1 MAMRRRDLAVA
12 AGVAVLVALLVQTVI
27 APRLAGDSLDILFW
41 LRQSILPANTDPA
54 AMPVAV
60 IAIDEET
67 QKRSPFSERPQA
79 FWTPQIAAVMTAV
92 VDGGAKVI
100 GFDAIFAT
108 SGEVMQQGFDRDF
121 LLALRHANQQHRVV
135 LGEAQQQVFPIHPYV
150 AQIFA
155 VGGSANVRA
164 LNALADSDSIVRRLP
179 LTLNRVTSGDATVP
193 EPTLFLELAM
203 RAAGATPQEDAD
215 GRVMFAGHEI
225 PEAGSNA
232 LLLNFAGPDAIPTYS
247 LADLYA
253 CALAGN
259 SAFFHKHFAGRTVL
273 IGAVLDVEDREL
285 TSARLITG
293 PEHPADGERCVYP
306 PMQGLFRADLVRST
320 IPGVYVLATGV
331 ANLLAGDSLR
341 SLGRLA
347 SAATVLLL
355 ALAGSAAAQFLAPSR
370 AGLALAA
377 AALLW
382 IAVVVVAFRQQ
393 LVLPLFTPPLAAG
406 LSVAIMLGYR
416 FAVSDRDRRLLRGTF
431 GLYLAPAL
439 VDRMLATER
448 LPELGGEMRQVT
460 ILFSD
465 IAQFSQLA
473 ESLAPNALVELMN
486 SYLSAMTDIIEG
498 AGGYVDKYIGDA
510 IVAIFGAPLEDSDH
524 AAHGVAAALACQ
536 ARLAELNAG
545 EPAFAGRR
553 LVMRIGLNTG
563 EALVGNIGSRRRF
576 NYTAMGDTVNLASR
590 LEGANKFYG
599 TTILASEAVRQA
611 AGDHSGAQAGEI
623 ADWREIDLVR
633 VVGRDRP
640 VRLFT
645 PLDKPVD
652 QDVQQG
658 FAEALGAYRAGRF
671 EDALRQFGA
680 LAALDP
686 VSAAFAKRLAD
697 WLAEGVPQPWG
708 GVTVL
713 EAK

>member
-1 MAMRRRDLAVA
+1 MAMRRRDIAVA
-12 AGVAVLVALLVQTVI
+12 AGVAVLVAFLVQALI
-27 APRLAGDSLDILFW
+27 APRLAGDSIDILFW
-41 LRQSILPANTDPA
+41 LRQAVLPVKADPA
-54 AMPVAV
+54 TMPVAV

-67 QKRSPFSERPQA
+67 EKRAPFDQRPQA
-79 FWTPQIAAVMTAV
+79 FWTPQIAAVLTAV
-92 VDGGAKVI
+92 VDGGAKTV

-108 SGEVMQQGFDRDF
+108 SGEEMQQGFDHDF
-121 LLALRHANQQHRVV
+121 LLALRHAAQQHRVV
-135 LGEAQQQVFPIHPYV
+135 LGEAQQQVFPIHPY
-150 AQIFA
+150 ASQIFA
-155 VGGSANVRA
+155 IGGPANLRA

-179 LTLNRVTSGDATVP
+179 LTLNRVTTGDATVP

-203 RAAGATPQEDAD
+203 RAAGSAPQRDAD

-225 PEAGSNA
+225 PEAASNA

-253 CALAGN
+253 CAQAGDG
-259 SAFFHKHFAGRTVL
+259 AFFQKHFAGRTVL
-273 IGAVLDVEDREL
+273 IGAILDVEDREL

-306 PMQGLFRADLVRST
+306 PMPGLFRADLVRST
-320 IPGVYVLATGV
+320 VPGVYVLATGV
-331 ANLLAGDSLR
+331 ANLLAGNSLR
-341 SLGRLA
+341 PLGMLA
-347 SAATVLLL
+347 GSIIVLLL
-355 ALAGSAAAQFLAPSR
+355 ALGGAAAAQFLAPSR
-370 AGLALAA
+370 AALALAA
-377 AALLW
+377 ASLVWMGVAV
-382 IAVVVVAFRQQ
+382 IAFHQQ

-486 SYLSAMTDIIEG
+486 SYLTAMTDIIEA

-510 IVAIFGAPLEDSDH
+510 IVAIFGAPLEDADH
-524 AAHGVAAALACQ
+524 AGHAVAAALACQ
-536 ARLAELNAG
+536 ARLAELNKG
-545 EPAFAGRR
+545 EPAFAGRS
-553 LVMRIGLNTG
+553 LAMRIGLNTG

-599 TTILASEAVRQA
+599 TTILASETVRQA
-611 AGDHSGAQAGEI
+611 AGDVT
-623 ADWREIDLVR
+623 WREIDLMR
-633 VVGRDRP
+633 VIGRDRP

-645 PLDKPVD
+645 PQIKSQAIEGDMQRV
-652 QDVQQG
+652 
-658 FAEALGAYRAGRF
+658 FEEALAAYRAGKF
-671 EDALRQFGA
+671 ETA
-680 LAALDP
+680 LAQFTAQAARDS
-686 VSAAFAKRLAD
+686 VAAAFAIRIGG
-697 WLAEGVPQPWG
+697 WLAKGRPENWD
-708 GVTVL
+708 GVTTL
-713 EAK
+713 ESK

>member
-1 MAMRRRDLAVA
+1 MAMRRRDIAVA
-12 AGVAVLVALLVQTVI
+12 AGVAVLVAFLVQALI
-27 APRLAGDSLDILFW
+27 APRLAGDSIDILFW
-41 LRQSILPANTDPA
+41 LRQAVLPVKADPA
-54 AMPVAV
+54 TMPVAV

-67 QKRSPFSERPQA
+67 EKRAPFDQRPQA
-79 FWTPQIAAVMTAV
+79 FWTPQIAAVLTAV
-92 VDGGAKVI
+92 VDGGAKTV

-108 SGEVMQQGFDRDF
+108 SGEDMQQGFDHDF
-121 LLALRHANQQHRVV
+121 LLALRHAAQQHRVV
-135 LGEAQQQVFPIHPYV
+135 LGEAQQQVFPIHPY
-150 AQIFA
+150 ASQIFA
-155 VGGSANVRA
+155 IGGPANLRA

-179 LTLNRVTSGDATVP
+179 LTLNRVTTGDATVP

-203 RAAGATPQEDAD
+203 RAAGSAPQHDAD

-225 PEAGSNA
+225 PEAASNA

-253 CALAGN
+253 CAQAGDG
-259 SAFFHKHFAGRTVL
+259 AFFQKHFAGRTVL
-273 IGAVLDVEDREL
+273 IGAILDVEDREL

-306 PMQGLFRADLVRST
+306 PMPGLFRADLVRST
-320 IPGVYVLATGV
+320 VPGVYVLATGV
-331 ANLLAGDSLR
+331 ANLLAGNSLR
-341 SLGRLA
+341 PLGMLA
-347 SAATVLLL
+347 SSIIVLLL
-355 ALAGSAAAQFLAPSR
+355 ALGGAAAAQFLAPSR
-370 AGLALAA
+370 AALALAA
-377 AALLW
+377 ASLVWMGVAV
-382 IAVVVVAFRQQ
+382 IAFHQQ

-473 ESLAPNALVELMN
+473 ESLTPNALVELMN
-486 SYLSAMTDIIEG
+486 SYLTAMTDIIEA

-510 IVAIFGAPLEDSDH
+510 IVAIFGAPLEDADH
-524 AAHGVAAALACQ
+524 ADHAVAAALACQ
-536 ARLAELNAG
+536 ARLAELNKG
-545 EPAFAGRR
+545 EPAFAGRS
-553 LVMRIGLNTG
+553 LAMRIGLNTG

-599 TTILASEAVRQA
+599 TTILASETVRQT
-611 AGDHSGAQAGEI
+611 AGDVR
-623 ADWREIDLVR
+623 WREIDLVR
-633 VVGRDRP
+633 VIGRDRP

-645 PLDKPVD
+645 PQIKSQAIEGDMQRV
-652 QDVQQG
+652 
-658 FAEALGAYRAGRF
+658 FEEALAAYRAGKF
-671 EDALRQFGA
+671 ETA
-680 LAALDP
+680 LAQFTAQAARDS
-686 VSAAFAKRLAD
+686 VAAAFAIRIGG
-697 WLAEGVPQPWG
+697 WLAKGRPENWD
-708 GVTVL
+708 GVTTL
-713 EAK
+713 ESK